1 MSNDLVL
8 DLCEAL
14 GNALLG
20 VVNKHRDQKPL
31 LRELAAR
38 YAVEPTP
45 PAVEE
50 STVQTAHER
59 SQHVGD
65 TPENPV
71 RVAPVS
77 VEASGP
83 EPDPEPVQPTPEQ
96 VADANYP
103 RINLISWLVSRGF
116 ARPDLM
122 TKSREELEA
131 ACTEQLKAIASV
143 APGVK
148 KRGRPAKAKPE
159 TATLKA
165 DPRVELVNRIKSLG
179 PVAFSKLAELYE
191 LSGDPEDVTANL
203 VEILE
208 TSEALDMAIDGLTDE
223 DPDGLAASVTVDPPA
238 APPIGSAVEESV
250 SQVEEPAPQA
260 AEPAV
265 EVCPTTINSGHD
277 LLKVVST
284 LYGYEGKLYNC
295 VTSEKLAQFI
305 EPVQNIY
312 QQTAQQNDAN
322 GAAFKQHLKTMGC
335 TGTCTACPRG
345 AGQVAVCAA
354 ILDSNIVHEPTL
366 KMLLAGAEDVP
377 DAPEGDLLFV
387 KFLAGEMLVKFRPS
401 GKPLDDAE
409 AGEAEIETI
418 L

>member
-38 YAVEPTP
+38 YAMEPMP
-45 PAVEE
+45 PVVEE
-50 STVQTAHER
+50 PPVLKAPER
-59 SQHVGD
+59 A
-65 TPENPV
+65 EPV
-71 RVAPVS
+71 
-77 VEASGP
+77 VEAQVATVP
-83 EPDPEPVQPTPEQ
+83 APAQAETPDPEPVQPTQEQ
-96 VADANYP
+96 VTDANYP

-116 ARPDLM
+116 ARPELM
-122 TKSREELEA
+122 TKSREELES
-131 ACTEQLKAIASV
+131 ACMEQLKAIASV

-159 TATLKA
+159 AEAVKV
-165 DPRVELVNRIKSLG
+165 DPRVELVSRIKGLG
-179 PVAFSKLAELYE
+179 PVAFGRLAELYE
-191 LSGDPEDVTANL
+191 LSGDPEDVTNNL

-223 DPDGLAASVTVDPPA
+223 DPDGLAVSVTVDPPA
-238 APPIGSAVEESV
+238 APPIGSAVEEPV
-250 SQVEEPAPQA
+250 SQV
-260 AEPAV
+260 AEPEPEPEPEP

-277 LLKVVST
+277 LLKVVSK

-322 GAAFKQHLKTMGC
+322 GAAFKQHLKTMAC
-335 TGTCTACPRG
+335 TGACTACHRG

-366 KMLLAGAEDVP
+366 KMLLAGVEDVP

-387 KFLAGEMLVKFRPS
+387 KFLEGKMLVKFKQS

-409 AGEAEIETI
+409 AGEAEIEAI

>member
-20 VVNKHRDQKPL
+20 VVSKHRDQKPL

-38 YAVEPTP
+38 YAMDSAP

-50 STVQTAHER
+50 PPVLKAAERTEPAAEVQEATAPAPVQTE
-59 SQHVGD
+59 
-65 TPENPV
+65 T
-71 RVAPVS
+71 
-77 VEASGP
+77 
-83 EPDPEPVQPTPEQ
+83 PDPEPVQPTQEQ
-96 VADANYP
+96 VTDANYP

-116 ARPDLM
+116 ARPELM
-122 TKSREELEA
+122 TKSREELES
-131 ACTEQLKAIASV
+131 ACMEQLKAIASV

-159 TATLKA
+159 AEAVKV
-165 DPRVELVNRIKSLG
+165 DPKVELTSRIKALG
-179 PVAFSKLAELYE
+179 PVAFGRLAELYE
-191 LSGDPEDVTANL
+191 LSGDPEDVTNNL

-223 DPDGLAASVTVDPPA
+223 DPDGLAVSVTVDPPA
-238 APPIGSAVEESV
+238 APPIGSAVEEPV
-250 SQVEEPAPQA
+250 SQV
-260 AEPAV
+260 AEPEP

-277 LLKVVST
+277 LFKVVSK

-387 KFLAGEMLVKFRPS
+387 KFLEGKMLVKFKQS

-409 AGEAEIETI
+409 AGEAEIEAI